1 MSDAVAALRAG
12 AAALLAAEGAPA
24 LATLV
29 AGATLEVLPPE
40 RWTIGTRPVA
50 AHRLSLAVDAADF
63 VMLRADAAALSAVRA
78 AFDAAVRA
86 PDSELAELSL
96 VLRLPAVARRWGH
109 VYRDAPPEPPQS
121 RPTPAE
127 VLAGARELL
136 EAQGHGEAAALLDSA
151 TLDAAQ
157 VGSSAAEPLW
167 RWVASFSPAALV
179 AAQRALPV
187 ADAIRSAIY
196 DAALRPSERIAS
208 VELGLRRRA
217 R

>member
-1 MSDAVAALRAG
+1 MSDGVAALRAG
-12 AAALLAAEGAPA
+12 AAALLAAEGAAA
-24 LATLV
+24 LAAVV
-29 AGATLEVLPPE
+29 AGATVEVLPAE
-40 RWTIGTRPVA
+40 RWTIGTRAVT
-50 AHRLSLAVDAADF
+50 AHRLSLSVDTADF
-63 VMLRADAAALSAVRA
+63 VMLRADTAALSALRA

-86 PDSELAELSL
+86 PDSELAELSV

-109 VYRDAPPEPPQS
+109 VYRDAPPEPPQT
-121 RPTPAE
+121 RPTPPE

-136 EAQGHGEAAALLDSA
+136 EAQGHADAAALLDSA

-157 VGSSAAEPLW
+157 VGQSAAEPLW

-179 AAQRALPV
+179 AAQRDPAV
-187 ADAIRSAIY
+187 GDAIRSAIY